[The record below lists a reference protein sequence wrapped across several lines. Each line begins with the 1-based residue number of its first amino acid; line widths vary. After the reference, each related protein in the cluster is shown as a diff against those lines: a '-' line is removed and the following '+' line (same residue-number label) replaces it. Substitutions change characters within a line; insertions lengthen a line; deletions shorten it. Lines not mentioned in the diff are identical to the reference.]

1 MAEEF
6 VEEAREWRGA
16 PATALIAAE
25 RTSTSELWRRRA
37 RGREGGREGAGAW
50 ERVTAPLVSSLG
62 RRGGQRVD

>member
-16 PATALIAAE
+16 PTTALIAAE

-37 RGREGGREGAGAW
+37 KGREGGSRRMGESDGTTRVIPRATQGARE
-50 ERVTAPLVSSLG
+50 
-62 RRGGQRVD
+62 